1 MNKASGPVALKWI
14 SNMSVIRILEGE
26 MKEGKIEKI
35 FKDRMAE
42 NFPDLTRNVNL
53 LSQETV
59 NLI

>member
-1 MNKASGPVALKWI
+1 
-14 SNMSVIRILEGE
+14 MSVIRILEGE